1 MTLPVITYCS
11 EFKPDIILLY
21 DTVSLLQNY
30 RKRKIF
36 SLFNSSSPEMEGKCE
51 QDFDERKGI

>member
-11 EFKPDIILLY
+11 EFKPDIILFY

-36 SLFNSSSPEMEGKCE
+36 SLFNSSSPEKEGKCE